1 MPSTS
6 TATRYAYDAF
16 LSYSH
21 GADAEVAPAVHRALS
36 RLAKPW
42 NRPRA
47 LRIFRDQASLE
58 ASPDLWATIEA
69 KLSASRHLVLLA
81 SPQAARSRWV
91 AREIAYWKQHRES
104 ATLLIVLTSGA
115 IHWDHTARNFDRTR
129 TTALPP
135 EVFGWFEAEPLWV
148 DLSWARREVELSLK
162 HARFRQDIGTVAA
175 SLHGVSKDALD
186 SEEARQ
192 HARTVGVRRGL
203 TWGLVVFLVASLV
216 FGAMAQTRGDE
227 AERQRK
233 EADGQRRVATVRA
246 LLAESKSRLADDPR
260 TAVRLGLTAYS
271 LRPTTETRA
280 ALVGVL
286 QRTPYAGASRG
297 PDDSGQFVR
306 RLSDDAGVLATADK
320 GTLKLWDVSR
330 PGRRRLL
337 HRLTPPPGDIED
349 IAFSRNGRT
358 LFVAATKGHALWDLT
373 RPGTPRPLPGLPG
386 ATGLDGG
393 GFGDGD
399 RMLATVRD
407 GKGGSGR
414 MDLWDVAGPGRPR
427 RLGSVTGIYDAH
439 DVAMSPDGK
448 TVMSATGKI
457 TLDEADTGKLTI
469 EHGSGMTV
477 WDTSAPARPRRLGRQ
492 DAWEGAL
499 AFSPDGRTLIS
510 SHSRTAYVW
519 RIRPS
524 RVPQLLSRLRGHRG
538 AVTDA
543 GFGPDGKT
551 AVTLDAQ
558 GSAVRWDLAH
568 PDKPRSRGML
578 RDGDLRSGEDV
589 AFTPDG
595 RYIRE
600 VDSFDTVASW
610 RTDSEPAPWQRA
622 RTAADPVAVAAV
634 AVSPDGRTAATAG
647 TRALVLWDI
656 TDPDRPRRL
665 STLRGFSDFMT
676 DVAFS
681 ADGRYVAGGDRASRV
696 ILWDASNRRGPRKA
710 ATLRTRGPVTSLAFS
725 PRSPLLVTSGNR
737 PLFTGGIDG
746 WATLWDLKGARPV
759 ETRSYTLKSNTNAS
773 AASFS
778 PDGGLLALPG
788 AGSGLFDMSDPNR
801 PRHLKWDP
809 VAVLQSSTAF
819 SAKRKLL
826 AVGESLH
833 RVNGTSLSEH
843 AVELPDAPDHGGRVA
858 FHPDGDLLAEAD
870 DEGTA
875 VLWDIGDL
883 QHPHTAGELPLL
895 DDSVDDVAFTPD
907 GRRLLTGGGD
917 GTLRLWDLGPLPT
930 AAHDPKRLACQ
941 VAGGGLDR
949 TQWLRHAPGLPYQ
962 DLCR

>member
-1 MPSTS
+1 MPSTN

-21 GADAEVAPAVHRALS
+21 GADAKVAPAVHRALS

-42 NRPRA
+42 NRSRA

-91 AREIAYWKQHRES
+91 AREIAYWKQHREP

-135 EVFGWFEAEPLWV
+135 EVFGWFAAEPLWV
-148 DLSWARREVELSLK
+148 DLTWAGSEVELSLD
-162 HARFRQDIGTVAA
+162 HARFRQDIGTLAA
-175 SLHGVSKDALD
+175 SLHGVSKDELD

-203 TWGLVVFLVASLV
+203 TWGLVFFLVASLV
-216 FGAMAQTRGDE
+216 FGVMAQTRGDE

-246 LLAESKSRLADDPR
+246 LLAESENRLADDPR

-271 LRPTTETRA
+271 VRPTTETRA
-280 ALVGVL
+280 ALVDVL

-297 PDDSGQFVR
+297 PDDVGQFVR
-306 RLSDDAGVLATADK
+306 RLSDDAGVLATAGD
-320 GTLKLWDVSR
+320 GTLKLWDLSQ

-337 HRLTPPPGDIED
+337 HRLTPPPGDVED
-349 IAFSRNGRT
+349 IAFSRDGHT
-358 LFVAATKGHALWDLT
+358 LFVAATKGHALWDIAI
-373 RPGTPRPLPGLPG
+373 PGKPRTLPGLPG

-399 RMLATVRD
+399 RTLTTVRD
-407 GKGGSGR
+407 GKGSSGR
-414 MDLWDVAGPGRPR
+414 MDLWDVADPDRPR
-427 RLGSVTGIYDAH
+427 RLGSVTGVYDAK
-439 DVAMSPDGK
+439 DVEMSPDGK
-448 TVMSATGKI
+448 TVVSATSKV
-457 TLDEADTGKLTI
+457 TFDEADTGKITI

-477 WDTSAPARPRRLGRQ
+477 WDTSDPARPRRLGRH

-499 AFSPDGRTLIS
+499 AFSPDSRTLIS
-510 SHSRTAYVW
+510 SHARTAYVW

-524 RVPQLLSRLRGHRG
+524 RAPQLLSRLRGHRD

-543 GFGPDGKT
+543 GFRPDGKA
-551 AVTLDAQ
+551 AVTLDGQ
-558 GSAVRWDLAH
+558 GSAVRWDLARL
-568 PDKPRSRGML
+568 DKPRSRGVL
-578 RDGDLRSGEDV
+578 RAGDLGSGEDV
-589 AFTPDG
+589 AFTSDG

-600 VDSFDTVASW
+600 VDRRDAVASW
-610 RTDSEPAPWQRA
+610 RTNSEPGAWQRA
-622 RTAADPVAVAAV
+622 QTAADPVAVAAV
-634 AVSPDGRTAATAG
+634 AISPDGRTAATAG

-656 TDPDRPRRL
+656 TDPDRPRQL
-665 STLRGFSDFMT
+665 SVLRGFSAGMT

-681 ADGRYVAGGDRASRV
+681 ADGRYLAGGDGASRV
-696 ILWDASNRRGPRKA
+696 ILWDASNRHRPRRT
-710 ATLRTRGPVTSLAFS
+710 ATLRTRGPVASLAFS
-725 PRSPLLVTSGNR
+725 PGAPLLVTSGNQPR
-737 PLFTGGIDG
+737 FSGGIDG
-746 WATLWDLKGARPV
+746 WATLWNLKGARPV
-759 ETRSYTLKSNTNAS
+759 ETGSYTLKSYTHAS
-773 AASFS
+773 VASFS
-778 PDGGLLALPG
+778 PDGRLLALPG

-801 PRHLKWDP
+801 PRHIKWDP
-809 VAVLQSSTAF
+809 VAVLLKDTAF

-826 AVGESLH
+826 AVGESVY
-833 RVNGTSLSEH
+833 RVNGASLSEP
-843 AVELPDAPDHGGRVA
+843 VIELPDAPGRGGRVA

-870 DEGTA
+870 DQGTA

-883 QHPHTAGELPLL
+883 QHPHAAGELPPL

-907 GRRLLTGGGD
+907 GRTLLTGGGD
-917 GTLRLWDLGPLPT
+917 GTLRLWDLGPLPA
-930 AAHDPKRLACQ
+930 AAHDPERLACQ

-949 TQWLRHAPGLPYQ
+949 TQWLRHAPGLAYQ